1 MSSENL
7 LFFPY
12 VLYHVIRLRLALVYI
27 HYFYSY
33 QGAFCG
39 LRTINNNKTHIS
51 AVSFFLKSCCWGSSA
66 LARRQHFKHEL
77 DCVQF
82 EKFPNSACIRTNNDR
97 PACEIC
103 VEGEMKDNKRQECF
117 QCRNQRLP
125 FSRVILINAKLW
137 LPKLNLFSFSTP
149 LGFWVMGQMRYC
161 FFLLSNI
168 ITHTNFTLKYFI
180 TIQTIGLKINTN

>member
-51 AVSFFLKSCCWGSSA
+51 AVSFFF
-66 LARRQHFKHEL
+66 FKEL
-77 DCVQF
+77 
-82 EKFPNSACIRTNNDR
+82 
-97 PACEIC
+97 
-103 VEGEMKDNKRQECF
+103 
-117 QCRNQRLP
+117 L
-125 FSRVILINAKLW
+125 
-137 LPKLNLFSFSTP
+137 
-149 LGFWVMGQMRYC
+149 LG
-161 FFLLSNI
+161 LLSFGKK
-168 ITHTNFTLKYFI
+168 TTF
-180 TIQTIGLKINTN
+180 

>member
-7 LFFPY
+7 LFFSY

-39 LRTINNNKTHIS
+39 LRTINNNKTHVS

-125 FSRVILINAKLW
+125 FSQVILINAKLW

-161 FFLLSNI
+161 FFC
-168 ITHTNFTLKYFI
+168 
-180 TIQTIGLKINTN
+180 